1 MFIGGVIDARP
12 VPQAKLQHSKL
23 LSPTP
28 GDSRQDL
35 DILTL
40 SHDSDPFVSLSPS
53 PDGPATSEKQHSP
66 HTDFVGSPHPHNPC
80 AQPCLAPGTYMSQ
93 APSLPS
99 CLALGVRGWGGE
111 QVLMEKAAGEDK
123 EGALAVRDQALLW
136 GSGLLKLPGDPA
148 S

>member
-1 MFIGGVIDARP
+1 
-12 VPQAKLQHSKL
+12 
-23 LSPTP
+23 
-28 GDSRQDL
+28 
-35 DILTL
+35 
-40 SHDSDPFVSLSPS
+40 
-53 PDGPATSEKQHSP
+53 
-66 HTDFVGSPHPHNPC
+66 
-80 AQPCLAPGTYMSQ
+80 MSQ